1 MKATD
6 RLDVFGC
13 ELDGISLIEA
23 SAGTGKT
30 WNICV
35 LYLRLLLE
43 RGLRV
48 QDILV
53 VTFTRAATGELRE
66 RIRSR
71 VVEMLAY
78 LQGDASADAA
88 FAGELMRAVEQKISP
103 SPTLIA
109 ERLETAINFFD
120 EAAIFTIH
128 GFCQRTLTDTALE
141 TGSSYQLELIEDDR
155 TLRLAAV
162 ADFWRKHIAS
172 QDLEPAF
179 SRYLRE
185 TKQSPAHW
193 AELLRRVHAKPFAT
207 ARWPD
212 DQDTPALSSAIPFDE
227 AWAAAHAIWSDRRAE
242 VLQTIREG
250 LNQLNGRSYNTG
262 SILDSAQRWD
272 AILLQ
277 QTGSL
282 FHLAADDKAHLLTRL
297 TLEKR
302 TLRGKTAPSHPFFD
316 AAQRLLEVSE
326 TLSAQCERRLLALQ
340 RTMIEVSGEDLQRHK
355 RRNNVV
361 SYDDIL
367 FNTWDALCSGKQPQL
382 ATTLRRRYP
391 AALIDEFQ
399 DTDPLQCGIFLRI
412 YGDGSVP
419 FFLVGDPKQA
429 IYSFRNA
436 DIHAYLQAKSQVHRI
451 ASLGHNQRSVSGLV
465 EACNVL
471 FSANPGAFIQAGI
484 GYQAVQTGHRKRQP
498 LIDPDDRA
506 LPSLLG
512 PAPERAM
519 GSQAGEAH
527 EAHEADDPSQQDFDS
542 QQHWPMRLWRLP
554 TDRDGALLTRASA
567 YQWAIGQTVEEI
579 ARLLVRTVSLEGR
592 ALRGGDIA
600 VLVRTHT
607 QGKAIKE
614 ALSQRGI
621 ASVELS
627 QASVWQ
633 STEAMELERVLRAV
647 LSSTEA
653 ARRHTLL
660 LGALSTSLMGLNAT
674 QVLACRADD
683 IAITAWAN
691 RFVQYQGDWRRHGF
705 AFMFRRWLEQEQVS
719 ARLLGHAD
727 GERRLTNL
735 LHLAELLQRAGHE
748 SNSPETLM
756 RWMKGQRTEPASSD
770 DAQLRLESDRD
781 LVQIVTI
788 HKSKGLEYGLVF
800 CPLLWDGFQS
810 PETRSLPIEDREPG
824 SGTVFDFR
832 PNVAEDATR
841 KARQRAAAEAE
852 GIRLIYVAL
861 TRAVHRCYLVVGS
874 YRNARGAGN
883 AVAPDSQRSLLN
895 WLAGGAGMDRST
907 WSAQTPE
914 TESIEQ
920 AWRAIAD
927 RARGQIAL
935 FTPSSVTDPNPTPI
949 GRECAPQ
956 ASPTPASSILR
967 KLDPGWY
974 EGSFSSLTRGRSD
987 ESPKWAVDA
996 ADHDSIGCDPRA
1008 SAIDSRRI
1016 PSGLPATDILRFP
1029 RGPRAGECIHAIFEK
1044 IDFTDPD
1051 TWDQEIA
1058 KALDQFGLPADTV
1071 HQQMLRTLLRDV
1083 MATPLLEG
1091 VLLGEVPRHKR
1102 LNELAFKIPAPAL
1115 RADEWNDWFSAHR
1128 IAVPKLQFGLPPR
1141 YLQGFI
1147 DLIFQCG
1154 DRYYVLDWKS
1164 NHLGYTP
1171 QHYDNEPIEAVMA
1184 EQGYHLQ
1191 SVLYCVALHRYLR
1204 LRVRGYSYDRHMGG
1218 SLYCFVRGIRPDWR
1232 DSQGRALGVCA
1243 QRLPFETMTA
1253 FDRLL
1258 GVDTAQ
1264 RQALP

>member
-43 RGLRV
+43 RGLQV

-71 VVEMLAY
+71 IVEMLAH
-78 LQGDASADAA
+78 LQGDTNADAA
-88 FAGELMRAVEQKISP
+88 FAGELLRSVEQKASLP
-103 SPTLIA
+103 QTLLV

-155 TLRLAAV
+155 TLRMAAV

-172 QDLEPAF
+172 QRLDPAF
-179 SRYLRE
+179 ARYLRE
-185 TKQSPAHW
+185 TKQSPERW
-193 AELLRRVHAKPFAT
+193 AEVLRRVQAKPFAT
-207 ARWPD
+207 ALWPD
-212 DQDTPALSSAIPFDE
+212 DPQAPALSNALPFDD

-242 VLQTIREG
+242 VLRTIREG
-250 LNQLNGRSYNTG
+250 LNQLHGRSYHPR

-282 FHLAADDKAHLLTRL
+282 FHLAPDDKAHLLTRL

-326 TLSAQCERRLLALQ
+326 TLSAQCERHLLAVL
-340 RTMIEVSGEDLQRHK
+340 RTMITISGEDLQRHK

-367 FNTWDALCSGKQPQL
+367 FNTWDALCSGKQPRL
-382 ATTLRRRYP
+382 AATLRRRYP

-436 DIHAYLQAKSQVHRI
+436 DIHAYLQAKAQVHRI

-465 EACNVL
+465 DACNAL

-484 GYQAVQTGHRKRQP
+484 GYQPVQTGHRKRQP

-506 LPSLLG
+506 LPSLLDT
-512 PAPERAM
+512 ARDRTMA
-519 GSQAGEAH
+519 SKADEAD
-527 EAHEADDPSQQDFDS
+527 EADDPSHQDFDS

-554 TDRDGALLTRASA
+554 RDRDGALLTRASA
-567 YQWAIGQTVEEI
+567 YQWAIGQTAQEI
-579 ARLLVRTVSLEGR
+579 SRLLTSAVLVEGR

-600 VLVRTHT
+600 VLVRSHA

-633 STEAMELERVLRAV
+633 SAEAMELERNLRAI
-647 LSSTEA
+647 LSA
-653 ARRHTLL
+653 AEVGRRHSLL
-660 LGALSTSLMGLNAT
+660 LGALSTSLLGLNAT

-691 RFVQYQGDWRRHGF
+691 RFVQYQADWRRHGF
-705 AFMFRRWLEQEQVS
+705 AFMFRRWLEQEQIS
-719 ARLLGHAD
+719 ARLLGHRD

-735 LHLAELLQRAGHE
+735 LHLGELLQRASHE
-748 SNSPETLM
+748 SNSPETLL
-756 RWMKGQRTEPASSD
+756 RWMRGQRTEPASSE

-810 PETRSLPIEDREPG
+810 PETRAMPIEDREAEG
-824 SGTVFDFR
+824 GTIFDFR
-832 PNVAEDATR
+832 PDAADNATR

-883 AVAPDSQRSLLN
+883 AVATDSQRSLLN
-895 WLAGGAGMDRST
+895 WLAGGAGVDRST

-914 TESIEQ
+914 PESIEQ

-935 FTPSSVTDPNPTPI
+935 FTPLPVTDRNPISI
-949 GRECAPQ
+949 GRECTAQ
-956 ASPTPASSILR
+956 VSPTPAVSIPR
-967 KLDPGWY
+967 NLDPGWY
-974 EGSFSSLTRGRSD
+974 EGSFSSLTRGRGD
-987 ESPKWAVDA
+987 ESPKRSLDA
-996 ADHDSIGCDPRA
+996 ADHDSISSDPRA
-1008 SAIDSRRI
+1008 SGMDSKHI
-1016 PSGLPATDILRFP
+1016 PPGLPATDILRFP
-1029 RGPRAGECIHAIFEK
+1029 RGPREGECIHAIFEN
-1044 IDFTDPD
+1044 IDFTDPS
-1051 TWDQEIA
+1051 TWDPAIA
-1058 KALDQFGLPADTV
+1058 KALDQFGLPADPV
-1071 HQQMLRTLLRDV
+1071 HQQMLRTLLGDV
-1083 MATPLLEG
+1083 MATPLQDGL
-1091 VLLGEVPRHKR
+1091 LLGEIPRHKR
-1102 LNELAFKIPAPAL
+1102 LNELAFKIRAPAL
-1115 RADEWNDWFSAHR
+1115 RADEWNDWFATHR
-1128 IAVPKLQFGLPPR
+1128 IAVPNLQFGLPPR

-1171 QHYDNEPIEAVMA
+1171 QHYDREPIEAVMA
-1184 EQGYHLQ
+1184 EKGYHLQ

-1204 LRVRGYSYDRHMGG
+1204 LRVPGYSYDRHMGG

-1243 QRLPFETMTA
+1243 QRLPFETMNA